1 MAQPRKT
8 KRRWDP
14 RKAANWGRIQR
25 ERNALRRSQG
35 FKSGNPPGS
44 PAAGDAAGNGRPV
57 DAGPGD
63 GNQSHPGGSGKGTY
77 DIPPDTGEPSQ
88 EARTETGNEKPLDL
102 EAIWTSLP
110 EFWKMV
116 VLGLQNWA
124 DLFNWSQQKIYVIF
138 VPLNDKEAKTLAAF
152 SRPFLEAKLP
162 EWIKRNPGLAICM
175 VPLFI
180 LLFKVRI
187 TMKKPK
193 PAGPPGQKVV
203 ELLPDGERSAA

>member
-1 MAQPRKT
+1 MVQPRKT

-14 RKAANWGRIQR
+14 AKAKRWGEKQKA
-25 ERNALRRSQG
+25 RNALKRAEADKNRRLGIDPSHAG
-35 FKSGNPPGS
+35 GADLPGS
-44 PAAGDAAGNGRPV
+44 VAP
-57 DAGPGD
+57 GPGP
-63 GNQSHPGGSGKGTY
+63 GNKPNNNESGPGTY
-77 DIPPDTGEPSQ
+77 DLPPDAHPPNE
-88 EARTETGNEKPLDL
+88 EETPGSTKTPLDL
-102 EAIWTSLP
+102 EAVWASLP

-124 DLFNWSQQKIYVIF
+124 DVFNWSQKNIYLIF

-162 EWIKRNPGLAICM
+162 EWIRKNPGLALCC

-187 TMKKPK
+187 TFKRPK
-193 PAGPPGQKVV
+193 GDPKQSVIDVTP
-203 ELLPDGERSAA
+203 ENREAA